1 MIAGRTCAAV
11 FALLA
16 LAACSRETKTGPT
29 TYVTV
34 HPSASST
41 SASPSHSA
49 APSPSATAGL
59 TAMRKLPGRCEDLL
73 PIGSVMDAIGGKVG
87 AGTAFVEGTPDAA
100 IGRLGYLNCRYGVSK
115 RVPAP
120 AIEIG
125 VSLYKTAAKAA
136 ARLQPTIADF
146 VQHGAHPSQT
156 TVHGLPATLLQG
168 GTGTGYGPTVVMSA
182 GQRTIAVSL
191 RAGAFPASAVTKDLT
206 SLATLAA
213 DQTAAQ

>member
-1 MIAGRTCAAV
+1 MIAGRTCAAA

-16 LAACSRETKTGPT
+16 LAACSRETKIGPT

-34 HPSASST
+34 HPSAPST
-41 SASPSHSA
+41 SASPVHSA
-49 APSPSATAGL
+49 GPSRTATAGL
-59 TAMRKLPGRCEDLL
+59 TAMSRLPGRCEDLL

-87 AGTAFVEGTPDAA
+87 AGTAFVEGTPDAT
-100 IGRLGYLNCRYGVSK
+100 IGRVGYLNCRYGVSK

-136 ARLQPTIADF
+136 ARLHPTIDDF
-146 VQHGAHPSQT
+146 VQHGAQSSAT
-156 TVHGLPATLLQG
+156 TVHGLPATMLLG
-168 GTGTGYGPTVVMSA
+168 GVGVGYGPTVVVSA

-191 RAGAFPASAVTKDLT
+191 RQGAFPASAVTKDLG

-213 DQTAAQ
+213 DQTAPR